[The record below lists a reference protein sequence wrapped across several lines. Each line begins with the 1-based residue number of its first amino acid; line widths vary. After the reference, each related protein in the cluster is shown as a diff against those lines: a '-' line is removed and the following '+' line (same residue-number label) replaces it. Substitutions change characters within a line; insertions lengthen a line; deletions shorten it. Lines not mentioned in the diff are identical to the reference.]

1 MEFFNLG
8 WSEILLILTLAF
20 IVLGPDRIK
29 KFGSDFGTFL
39 RKLSKD
45 GVFREVVQTTDELRN
60 YPRKILNEAMLD
72 QPVRYDEA
80 EKSMLHPPEEVV
92 DAEPAKDSN
101 PDQPVNPL
109 VYCINFRILPIIVS
123 KAEMTSFMGFVSLA

>member
-29 KFGSDFGTFL
+29 KFGSEFGAFL

-45 GVFREVVQTTDELRN
+45 GLFREVVQTTDELRN

-72 QPVRYDEA
+72 QPVMYEQA
-80 EKSMLHPPEEVV
+80 EKSMRHPPQEVIDV
-92 DAEPAKDSN
+92 EAGDEQVQK
-101 PDQPVNPL
+101 
-109 VYCINFRILPIIVS
+109 
-123 KAEMTSFMGFVSLA
+123 

>member
-1 MEFFNLG
+1 MEFLNLG
-8 WSEILLILTLAF
+8 WPEILLIFLLAF
-20 IVLGPDRIK
+20 IVLGPDRIR
-29 KFGSDFGTFL
+29 KFGGELGSFL

-45 GVFREVVQTTDELRN
+45 GLFREVVQTTDEIRN

-101 PDQPVNPL
+101 PDQP
-109 VYCINFRILPIIVS
+109 
-123 KAEMTSFMGFVSLA
+123 G

>member
-1 MEFFNLG
+1 MEFLNLG

-29 KFGSDFGTFL
+29 KFGGELGTFL

-45 GVFREVVQTTDELRN
+45 GLFREVVQTTDELRN

-72 QPVRYDEA
+72 QPVMYDQA
-80 EKSMLHPPEEVV
+80 EKSRLHPPEEIV
-92 DAEPAKDSN
+92 DQEPSE
-101 PDQPVNPL
+101 DQ
-109 VYCINFRILPIIVS
+109 
-123 KAEMTSFMGFVSLA
+123 AQA

>member
-29 KFGSDFGTFL
+29 KFGGEFGSFL

-45 GVFREVVQTTDELRN
+45 GLFREIVQTTDELRN

-72 QPVRYDEA
+72 QPVMYEQA
-80 EKSMLHPPEEVV
+80 EKSMLHPPEEVIDV
-92 DAEPAKDSN
+92 EAGDE
-101 PDQPVNPL
+101 QVQ
-109 VYCINFRILPIIVS
+109 
-123 KAEMTSFMGFVSLA
+123 E